1 MSGKL
6 WIYWATT
13 VPATI
18 VIVVLWEL
26 WLANSD
32 AIIKFLKGSQRW
44 PSTLWEKVKP
54 SQSPARETIAQP

>member
-32 AIIKFLKGSQRW
+32 AIIKFLKGWRSW
-44 PSTLWEKVKP
+44 PSTLWKKVKP
-54 SQSPARETIAQP
+54 SQPPAPEKIAQP